1 MKPLPLLLSLTALV
15 CSCSRPADPPV
26 AVETTTAGQTTASAA
41 ASRER
46 ALVRFV
52 NADPHRV
59 ALDLWFEK
67 EKVFSS
73 VAFRDVTPYREVP
86 ASRQMFSIRTS
97 GQMQELATN
106 SEGLTDGRRYTFVAI
121 MKPDGGTT
129 LRATEDDLSAN
140 ATGRPKLRLIH
151 AAPNAG
157 ELTLIPTNRA
167 KDPLFD
173 DIDFQ
178 STTSFKELGP
188 SLTAFHLY
196 RDDKKEEPAL
206 NLTQLNLQPD
216 RFYTLVITGAK
227 GSLESIRIEDQL
239 SGPAA
244 P

>member
-1 MKPLPLLLSLTALV
+1 MKSLPLSLALTV
-15 CSCSRPADPPV
+15 LICSCSRAPEPPT
-26 AVETTTAGQTTASAA
+26 AVQTTAEGQTTASAA

-52 NADPHRV
+52 NADPHQI

-67 EKVFSS
+67 ERVFSS

-140 ATGRPKLRLIH
+140 ASGRPKLRLIH

-157 ELTLIPTNRA
+157 ELTLTPTNRV
-167 KDPLFD
+167 KDPVFD
-173 DIDFQ
+173 GIHFQ
-178 STTSFKELGP
+178 TATSFKELGP
-188 SLTAFHLY
+188 SLTAFLLY
-196 RDDKKEEPAL
+196 RDGRKDEPAL
-206 NLTQLNLQPD
+206 DLSKLNLQPD
-216 RFYTLVITGAK
+216 RFYTFVITGAQ
-227 GSLESIRIEDQL
+227 GSLESIRIEDRL

-244 P
+244 R